1 MDKAA
6 ILNYPGSKRRL
17 LDFILSNSKKYL
29 SDESVILDIFC
40 GTGSVAEMFKNE
52 GFTVCANDSENYSR
66 NIAFSLLNGLDG
78 DLDLNQLNNCYKSNY
93 SELSKDFSM
102 ALETE
107 KDLISN
113 KKPEIEEF
121 DLSLPKIWKDG
132 GIVLCDKNYKTES
145 ELRNASA
152 SLPFCLFTTYY
163 SGYYFGLKQCIQI
176 DSIRCAIEQ
185 CGKNKEVLLTCLY
198 YAMKESTF
206 SKDGHMAQPLNHA
219 KNLHRL
225 FKCRERD
232 IYEIFFKKLNDF
244 KENKKSCKQSKVFNL
259 PFEELILDANI
270 LRDVDFIYADPP
282 YTDMQYSRYF
292 HLLNTVTAYDYPDLT
307 RKNGKLTTGLYADNR
322 FQSKI
327 SNKKSALP
335 ELSDLMR
342 VAEQNGC
349 VLAFSYAF
357 PVDRENQPTDR
368 YTMNIDDL
376 IGRMKEIFPKVDVIK
391 ENFKHC
397 NNRNSAA
404 KKVYEYLIIG
414 VPDGKQ

>member
-29 SDESVILDIFC
+29 SEDSVILDIFC

-66 NIAFSLLNGLDG
+66 NIAFSLLNGLDD
-78 DLDLNQLNNCYKSNY
+78 DLDLDQINSHYEDNY
-93 SELSKDFSM
+93 LKLSKNFSE
-102 ALETE
+102 ALKTE
-107 KDLISN
+107 ESLISSR
-113 KKPEIEEF
+113 KTEIVEF
-121 DLSLPKIWKDG
+121 DLALPKIWKG
-132 GIVLCDKNYKTES
+132 EGVTLYGKNYAAET
-145 ELRNASA
+145 ELRNASGN
-152 SLPFCLFTTYY
+152 LPFCLFTTYY
-163 SGYYFGLKQCIQI
+163 SGYYFGLKQSIQI
-176 DSIRCAIEQ
+176 DSIRYAIEQ
-185 CGKNKEVLLTCLY
+185 CNSNNEVLLTCLY
-198 YAMKESTF
+198 YAMKEATF
-206 SKDGHMAQPLNHA
+206 SKDGHMAQPLNRA
-219 KNLHRL
+219 KNLRRL
-225 FKCRERD
+225 FKCREKD
-232 IYEIFFKKLNDF
+232 IYEIFRKKLNDF
-244 KENKKSCKQSKVFNL
+244 KTEKKPCRQSRVFNL
-259 PFEELILDANI
+259 PFEELILDTNI
-270 LRDVDFIYADPP
+270 MHGVDFIYADPP

-335 ELSDLMR
+335 ELSDLMH
-342 VAEQNGC
+342 VAKRNGC

-376 IGRMKEIFPKVDVIK
+376 IDKMRDIFPKVDIIK

-414 VPDGKQ
+414 VPDGK